1 MGLLQRVGRVEDLGS
16 GAARGR
22 AGLAARSEPPVTG
35 SPERSRV
42 VERQRQSASGRRRA
56 DVPECRA
63 AGTLAKS
70 YDFLGERQAGCILR
84 GERSEDD
91 RTLRLGSAVVLAAG
105 QYAWWRLGIQ
115 H

>member
-1 MGLLQRVGRVEDLGS
+1 MGLLQRVGRVEDLGA

-22 AGLAARSEPPVTG
+22 AGLAARSDPPVTG

-63 AGTLAKS
+63 AGTLAES
-70 YDFLGERQAGCILR
+70 YDILGQREARCVLRRQ
-84 GERSEDD
+84 RSEND
-91 RTLRLGSAVVLAAG
+91 RALRLGSTIVLAA
-105 QYAWWRLGIQ
+105 
-115 H
+115 